1 MNKVNLSS
9 IINKHRWFFGF
20 NLVYF
25 MEELQSTEI
34 LDREILEDARKKV
47 VRILKT
53 AEDTVNAQTAEWERK
68 TLTSIDELDKK
79 YNEQRET
86 AAAKTMARF
95 PIDKHRVKIEK
106 IESLLSSA
114 VETWFKNLS
123 RQRILDILAEELT
136 KRLALCEDF
145 YKAAKVD
152 AYINGIDRNE
162 AEAVFKKIKLTCVI
176 NENKTVNRYPSI
188 TLEAGGIRIIASI
201 EKIVDFLLQEK
212 RAELV
217 EALIEPAFIEE
228 EA

>member
-1 MNKVNLSS
+1 
-9 IINKHRWFFGF
+9 
-20 NLVYF
+20 

-53 AEDTVNAQTAEWERK
+53 AEDTINAQNAEWEKK
-68 TLTSIDELDKK
+68 TISGIDELDKK
-79 YNEQRET
+79 YKELREIS
-86 AAAKTMARF
+86 AAKIMARL

-106 IESLLSSA
+106 IESLLFSA

-123 RQRILDILAEELT
+123 RQKILDLLAEELA

-145 YKAAKVD
+145 YKAARVD
-152 AYINGIDRNE
+152 ARINGINRSE
-162 AEAVFKKIKLTCVI
+162 AEIVFQKIKIKCVI
-176 NENKTVNRYPSI
+176 NEDTAASRYPLI
-188 TLEAGGIRIIASI
+188 TLDTGQTRIIAGI
-201 EKIVDFLLQEK
+201 ENIVDFLLQEK

-217 EALIEPAFIEE
+217 EALIEPAFIRE

>member
-1 MNKVNLSS
+1 LNNIKLSS
-9 IINKHRWFFGF
+9 IIDLPISYFG
-20 NLVYF
+20 YF

-53 AEDTVNAQTAEWERK
+53 AEETVHAQTAEWENK

-79 YNEQRET
+79 YGEQQET
-86 AAAKTMARF
+86 VSAKIMARL
-95 PIDKHRVKIEK
+95 PVDKHRVKIEK
-106 IESLLSSA
+106 IEGLLYSA
-114 VETWFKNLS
+114 VETWFKNLN
-123 RQRILDILAEELT
+123 RRRILDLLTEELA

-145 YKAAKVD
+145 SSSGKISAL
-152 AYINGIDRNE
+152 INGIDRKE
-162 AEAVFKKIKLTCVI
+162 AESVFKKLNLTCDI
-176 NENKTVNRYPSI
+176 NEDLTVRRYPSI
-188 TLEAGGIRIIASI
+188 MLEIGKVRVIASI

-217 EALIEPAFIEE
+217 AALIDPAFIEE

>member
-1 MNKVNLSS
+1 
-9 IINKHRWFFGF
+9 
-20 NLVYF
+20 

-53 AEDTVNAQTAEWERK
+53 AEDTISAQTAEWEKK
-68 TLTSIDELDKK
+68 TTINIDELDKK
-79 YNEQRET
+79 FNEQRET
-86 AAAKTMARF
+86 AAAKIMARL

-106 IESLLSSA
+106 IESFLFSA

-123 RQRILDILAEELT
+123 RGKILDILAEELE

-145 YKAAKVD
+145 IKAGKVD

-162 AEAVFKKIKLTCVI
+162 AETVFKKIKLTCAI
-176 NENKTVNRYPSI
+176 NEKPTVSRYPSV
-188 TLEAGGIRIIASI
+188 TLETGGIRIIAGI
-201 EKIVDFLLQEK
+201 DKIVDFLLQEK

-217 EALIEPAFIEE
+217 EALVDPAFIEE

>member
-1 MNKVNLSS
+1 
-9 IINKHRWFFGF
+9 
-20 NLVYF
+20 

-53 AEDTVNAQTAEWERK
+53 CEDTINAQTAEWEKK
-68 TLTSIDELDKK
+68 TLANIDELDKK
-79 YNEQRET
+79 YKEQRET
-86 AAAKTMARF
+86 AAAKIMARL

-106 IESLLSSA
+106 IENLLNSA

-123 RQRILDILAEELT
+123 RRRILELLAEELA
-136 KRLALCEDF
+136 KRLTLCEDF
-145 YKAAKVD
+145 SKAAKIQ

-162 AEAVFKKIKLTCVI
+162 AETVFKKLKLTCEI
-176 NENKTVNRYPSI
+176 NETPNVSRYPSI
-188 TLEAGGIRIIASI
+188 TIETGEIRIITGI
-201 EKIVDFLLQEK
+201 EKTVDFLLQEK

-217 EALIEPAFIEE
+217 EALMDPAFIEE